1 MVNSIQKSYKTTA
14 IGVVTLVA
22 AVCNVVLALNNGDS
36 PDFTAL
42 MTAFAGLGF
51 LFSKDSDQ

>member
-1 MVNSIQKSYKTTA
+1 MTDIRKSYKTTA
-14 IGVVTLVA
+14 IGIVTLVA
-22 AVCNVVLALNNGDS
+22 AGCNVVLALYNGDT

-42 MTAFAGLGF
+42 MAAVSGLGF

>member
-1 MVNSIQKSYKTTA
+1 MVEALKSSYKTTA

-22 AVCNVVLALNNGDS
+22 AGCNVILALYNGDT
-36 PDFTAL
+36 PDFSAL

-51 LFSKDSDQ
+51 LFSKDSDK